1 MQTAAIN
8 LWILFIVFFGGFQKR
23 QAGAYFKNFKDRDVV
38 SSPIKSEFNVEGY
51 DLTPSASIGKR
62 VGHHHLLVNLDS
74 IMERVVI
81 PGDVNH
87 IYFENGKK
95 KER

>member
-1 MQTAAIN
+1 MHFEN
-8 LWILFIVFFGGFQKR
+8 VKDGDIL
-23 QAGAYFKNFKDRDVV
+23 
-38 SSPIKSEFNVEGY
+38 SSPINLEFGVEGFE
-51 DLTPSASIGKR
+51 LAPSGFMGER